1 MSEIRHQTSRSHFVS
16 GSFSFNF
23 PLKLLLM
30 INIGLLLSRAAGL
43 LLAFTFGI
51 QKIGWY
57 VTAFHEG
64 KPLASIGLT
73 PLIAK
78 VGFPFPIVLA
88 LWITLNESI
97 GAFFIGIG
105 FLTRF
110 AAASLALG
118 MVGALYTSMQLRE
131 DWLRAALYLIV
142 FTAVIFTGPGRFSV
156 DGWLQS
162 RKKKPNP
169 AECPGIL

>member
-1 MSEIRHQTSRSHFVS
+1 
-16 GSFSFNF
+16 
-23 PLKLLLM
+23 M
-30 INIGLLLSRAAGL
+30 INIGLLLSRTAGF

-57 VTAFHEG
+57 VTAFHAG
-64 KPLASIGLT
+64 KPVASIGLA

-78 VGFPFPIVLA
+78 VGFSFPIILA

-97 GAFFIGIG
+97 GAFFVGIG

-118 MVGALYTSMQLRE
+118 MVGALYTSLQLHE
-131 DWLRAALYLIV
+131 DWLRAALYLII
-142 FTAVIFTGPGRFSV
+142 FTAVIFTGPGKFSV
-156 DGWLQS
+156 DRWLQR

-169 AECPGIL
+169 TWSEIQRPTSEI

>member
-1 MSEIRHQTSRSHFVS
+1 M
-16 GSFSFNF
+16 
-23 PLKLLLM
+23 P
-30 INIGLLLSRAAGL
+30 NIGLLFSRVAGF

-57 VTAFHEG
+57 VTAFHAG
-64 KPLASIGLT
+64 KPLPSIGLA

-78 VGFPFPIVLA
+78 VGFPFPVILA

-118 MVGALYTSMQLRE
+118 MIGALYTSVQLQE
-131 DWLRAALYLIV
+131 DWLRAALYLII
-142 FTAVIFTGPGRFSV
+142 FTAVIFTGPGKFSV
-156 DGWLQS
+156 DRWLQS
-162 RKKKPNP
+162 RKQKPNHLP
-169 AECPGIL
+169 PVILGS

>member
-1 MSEIRHQTSRSHFVS
+1 
-16 GSFSFNF
+16 
-23 PLKLLLM
+23 M
-30 INIGLLLSRAAGL
+30 INIGLLLSRAAGF

-57 VTAFHEG
+57 LTAFHAG
-64 KPLASIGLT
+64 KALSSIGLA

-78 VGFPFPIVLA
+78 VGFPLPLILA
-88 LWITLNESI
+88 VWITLNESV

-110 AAASLALG
+110 AAASVALG
-118 MVGALYTSMQLRE
+118 MIGALYTSVQLRE
-131 DWLRAALYLIV
+131 DWLRAALYLII
-142 FTAVIFTGPGRFSV
+142 FTAVIFTGPGKFSV
-156 DGWLQS
+156 DRWLQS

-169 AECPGIL
+169 TECPRNPLASNIRRSALDVER